1 MTSIQQQAI
10 DLISKLPDEKV
21 YYLINFLEGFGQ
33 PLETMENDDAWK
45 AYQNIQKYRK
55 PSSADRDYG
64 MELNAAREKK
74 YADID

>member
-1 MTSIQQQAI
+1 M
-10 DLISKLPDEKV
+10 
-21 YYLINFLEGFGQ
+21 
-33 PLETMENDDAWK
+33 ETMENDDAWK

-55 PSSADRDYG
+55 PSTADRDYG